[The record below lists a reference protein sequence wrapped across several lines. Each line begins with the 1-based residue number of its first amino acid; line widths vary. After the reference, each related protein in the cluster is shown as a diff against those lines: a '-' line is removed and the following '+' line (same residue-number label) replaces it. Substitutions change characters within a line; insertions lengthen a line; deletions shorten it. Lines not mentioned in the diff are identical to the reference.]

1 MINAR
6 ARVSFRV
13 RVMVTV
19 NARARVSIRV
29 RAGVKR
35 RACVKVRVMDSFR
48 LGPPLSL
55 ELVLVLG
62 FG

>member
-19 NARARVSIRV
+19 NARARVRV
-29 RAGVKR
+29 RVGAGVQT
-35 RACVKVRVMDSFR
+35 RACVKFRVIVSFR